1 MKVYITPSALGGR
14 VSAIASKSCAHRM
27 LICAALSEAPSR
39 IVCRE
44 LSDDINATAGCLK
57 NLCAEIS
64 YKDGEFIVKPFEN
77 PAISAKIDC
86 GESGSTL
93 RFLLPVVCALGTQ
106 CRIDMHGRLP
116 LRPLS
121 PLYEELVRGGA
132 SLSEQGVSPL
142 CVSGKLHENRFSI
155 SGGVSSQFISGLLL
169 ALPLLGGGQVDIT
182 SKLESASY
190 VDITLDCMK
199 RFGIETSISE
209 SSISV
214 SGGYVSPGRLSV
226 EGDWSNAAF
235 WLCAGALSEKPVA
248 VCGLDPDSPQG
259 DRKILDVLRAFG
271 ACVSVGDGIG
281 VSPSRLHA
289 ASIDASDI
297 PDLVPVT
304 AVLAAAADGESR
316 IYNAARLRLKES
328 DRLMSV
334 THMLG
339 ALGAD
344 IRETDDGLIIHG
356 GSPLSGGTVSSFG
369 DHRIAMSAAVASLL
383 CDGKVIIDGAE
394 TVGKSYPGFFD
405 DFSALGGIV
414 DEQI

>member
-1 MKVYITPSALGGR
+1 MKVNITPSALGGC

-27 LICAALSEAPSR
+27 LICAALADKPSH
-39 IVCRE
+39 IACRE

-57 NLCAEIS
+57 NLCADIS
-64 YKDGEFIVKPFEN
+64 YNDGEFFVEPFKS

-106 CRIDMHGRLP
+106 CQIDMHGRLP
-116 LRPLS
+116 KRPLS
-121 PLYEELVRGGA
+121 PLYEELARAGA

-142 CVSGKLHENRFSI
+142 CISGKLHENSFSI

-169 ALPLLGGGQVDIT
+169 ALPLLGGGQVNIT

-199 RFGIETSISE
+199 RFGIKASVLG

-235 WLCAGALSEKPVA
+235 WLCAGALSEKPVT

-259 DRKILDVLRAFG
+259 DRRILDVLRAFG
-271 ACVSVGDGIG
+271 ACVSAGDGIC

-304 AVLAAAADGESR
+304 AVLAAAADGESL

-344 IRETDDGLIIHG
+344 IRETDDGLIIKG
-356 GSPLSGGTVSSFG
+356 GAPLSGDTVSSFG

-383 CDGKVIIDGAE
+383 CDGEVIIDGAE
-394 TVGKSYPGFFD
+394 AVGKSYPGFFD